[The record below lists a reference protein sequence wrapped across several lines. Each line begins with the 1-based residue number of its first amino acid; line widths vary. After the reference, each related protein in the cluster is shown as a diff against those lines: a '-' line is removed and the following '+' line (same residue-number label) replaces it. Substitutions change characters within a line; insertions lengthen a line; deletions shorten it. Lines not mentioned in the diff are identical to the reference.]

1 MYEVEVSSSLISE
14 VTDAVLGEVKAW
26 QSRPLEALYPVIY
39 LDCIY
44 VKLRVDGS
52 VRTQAVYVAIAINL
66 DGVKEVLGLW
76 IGTDATEGS
85 RFWLSV
91 LTELQHRGL
100 EDVFIF
106 CVDGLKGFP
115 EAIEQVYPQ
124 SQVQLCIVHLIR
136 NSMTFVPWDQRKE
149 VAKDLKAIYT
159 ASSEKKAEE
168 SLSSFEEK
176 YKNDYPTVAQIWR
189 RNWLNIIPIFD
200 YPAEIR
206 KAIYTT
212 NVIESLNYSLKKP
225 LKTRGAFPTED
236 SLMKV
241 LFLAMQNVSKK
252 WSMPIKNWKK
262 ALIWFAQ
269 LFGDRLLDRLNTR
282 I

>member
-1 MYEVEVSSSLISE
+1 
-14 VTDAVLGEVKAW
+14 
-26 QSRPLEALYPVIY
+26 
-39 LDCIY
+39 
-44 VKLRVDGS
+44 
-52 VRTQAVYVAIAINL
+52 
-66 DGVKEVLGLW
+66 
-76 IGTDATEGS
+76 
-85 RFWLSV
+85 
-91 LTELQHRGL
+91 
-100 EDVFIF
+100 
-106 CVDGLKGFP
+106 
-115 EAIEQVYPQ
+115 
-124 SQVQLCIVHLIR
+124 
-136 NSMTFVPWDQRKE
+136 MTFVPWDQRKE

-159 ASSEKKAEE
+159 AASEKKAEE

-225 LKTRGAFPTED
+225 LKTRAAFPTED

-262 ALIWFAQ
+262 ALNWFAQ

-282 I
+282 N